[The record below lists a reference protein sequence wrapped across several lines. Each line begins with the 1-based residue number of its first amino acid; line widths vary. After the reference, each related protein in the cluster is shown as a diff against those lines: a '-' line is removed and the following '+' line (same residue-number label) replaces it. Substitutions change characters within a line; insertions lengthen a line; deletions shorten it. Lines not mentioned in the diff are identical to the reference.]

1 MKTSL
6 PVLVL
11 ATALSVPATS
21 VAHAEMDANSL
32 LRTYDAATPA
42 RKNSLSSIVLAIRDG
57 IGWANET
64 IIKQSNE
71 PALYCVPLDVTLSG
85 TQLIDLIRHEVR
97 QSHSVGKYPFGR
109 ALLHALQ
116 ITYPCA
122 PQLK

>member
-21 VAHAEMDANSL
+21 VAHAEMDAASL
-32 LRTYDAATPA
+32 LRTYDVAAPA

-57 IGWANET
+57 IEWANET
-64 IIKQSNE
+64 IIKQRNE

-85 TQLIDLIRHEVR
+85 TQLIDLIRVR
-97 QSHSVGKYPFGR
+97 QSHSVGKYPFGM

-116 ITYPCA
+116 ITYPCG
-122 PQLK
+122 PQLR